1 MDTNNLKTWI
11 EVSKDALKYNIET
24 IKKLAR
30 GKIVMGVV
38 KSNAYG
44 HGLLETAKLFLKYGV
59 DWLGVDNIGEAVLL
73 RKAGGLA
80 PILVLGYTPV
90 NLFSLAAKHKIK
102 LTLYGDEI
110 FKQASKFKKQVDF
123 HLKVDSGMSRQGVT
137 LNDLPGYLASLKN
150 FPEIKI
156 EGVLTHFANADN
168 LSDASYPR
176 QQLANFNRALGVI
189 KNFGLTPKIVHA
201 SATAGLFAL
210 PEAVFDM
217 VRVGV
222 AFYGLWPSQEF
233 KNRFSSFN
241 LKPALTWKT
250 RIIQIKK
257 ILKGTPVG
265 YGITEKVK
273 KDSTVALLPVG
284 YYDGFFR
291 GLSST
296 GEVLI
301 NGKRCKV
308 LGRISMNL
316 SVVDATYIENVNF
329 WNEAVLIGKSGNEQ
343 ITAEEIARKLNTIS
357 YEVVARINPL
367 LSRVYI

>member
-1 MDTNNLKTWI
+1 MKSENLKTWG
-11 EVSKDALKYNIET
+11 EVSKDALKYNVET
-24 IKKLAR
+24 IRRLAQ
-30 GKIVMGVV
+30 GKTVMGVV

-44 HGLLETAKLFLKYGV
+44 HGLVETAKLFLKYGV
-59 DWLGVDNIGEAVLL
+59 DWLGVDNIDEAVLL
-73 RKAGGLA
+73 RKEKVNF

-90 NLFSLAAKHKIK
+90 ASFPLAAKYKIK

-123 HLKVDSGMSRQGVT
+123 HLKVDTGMSRQGVT

-222 AFYGLWPSQEF
+222 AFYGLW
-233 KNRFSSFN
+233 
-241 LKPALTWKT
+241 
-250 RIIQIKK
+250 
-257 ILKGTPVG
+257 
-265 YGITEKVK
+265 
-273 KDSTVALLPVG
+273 
-284 YYDGFFR
+284 
-291 GLSST
+291 
-296 GEVLI
+296 
-301 NGKRCKV
+301 
-308 LGRISMNL
+308 
-316 SVVDATYIENVNF
+316 
-329 WNEAVLIGKSGNEQ
+329 
-343 ITAEEIARKLNTIS
+343 
-357 YEVVARINPL
+357 
-367 LSRVYI
+367 